1 MTKLSVIVPVY
12 NESST
17 ILEIINRVR
26 NVNIG
31 FEKEIIVIDGNS
43 NDGTREKL
51 KQEELKPDTKII
63 YETKR
68 KGKGAAVKKGLEI
81 ITGDIIIIQDADLEV
96 NPEEYPALLKYIIS
110 NEYEVVFGSR
120 FLKKE
125 SRLRFMS
132 LIANKIIVFITNL
145 LYNVSMTDVL
155 TCHKVFKKSVLENIK
170 LKCNGFDFDTEIVL
184 KILKKGIK
192 IREIPIKYSPRT
204 LGEGKKIR
212 WKDGFISIWT
222 LIKYRFSNDD

>member
-125 SRLRFMS
+125 SRFRFMS

-155 TCHKVFKKSVLENIK
+155 TCHKVFKKSVLEKIK